1 MPISKKFVKATIKY
15 YNKHLRIK
23 YHNSPNTNAVGSYLK
38 NVDAQIW
45 KEIARNL
52 NQKFVDNVFNN
63 RKPNIPFGSMIST
76 VEKLVEDE
84 NSLNYPFVAHVIWT
98 ESIYF

>member
-1 MPISKKFVKATIKY
+1 MYAAEILINPASTPLMW
-15 YNKHLRIK
+15 LRI
-23 YHNSPNTNAVGSYLK
+23 LK

-52 NQKFVDNVFNN
+52 NQKFVYNVFNN

-84 NSLNYPFVAHVIWT
+84 ETL
-98 ESIYF
+98 